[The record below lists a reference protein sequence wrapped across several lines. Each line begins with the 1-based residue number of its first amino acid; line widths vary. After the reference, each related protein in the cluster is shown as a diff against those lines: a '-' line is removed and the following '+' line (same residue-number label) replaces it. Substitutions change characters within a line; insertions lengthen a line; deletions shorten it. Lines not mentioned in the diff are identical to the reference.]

1 MISDL
6 NGTTNICIIGNVIT
20 LQITLRNIIPE
31 NNTLVRYNVTR
42 SSNHFVIYELSI
54 YKNNLKSDCKI
65 FFLLQQK
72 IGFNVKEKRWSACL

>member
-54 YKNNLKSDCKI
+54 YKNS
-65 FFLLQQK
+65 
-72 IGFNVKEKRWSACL
+72 

>member
-31 NNTLVRYNVTR
+31 NKTLVRYNVTR

-54 YKNNLKSDCKI
+54 NKNS
-65 FFLLQQK
+65 
-72 IGFNVKEKRWSACL
+72 

>member
-6 NGTTNICIIGNVIT
+6 NGTTNICIIRNVIT
-20 LQITLRNIIPE
+20 LKITLRNIIPE

-54 YKNNLKSDCKI
+54 YKNS
-65 FFLLQQK
+65 
-72 IGFNVKEKRWSACL
+72 